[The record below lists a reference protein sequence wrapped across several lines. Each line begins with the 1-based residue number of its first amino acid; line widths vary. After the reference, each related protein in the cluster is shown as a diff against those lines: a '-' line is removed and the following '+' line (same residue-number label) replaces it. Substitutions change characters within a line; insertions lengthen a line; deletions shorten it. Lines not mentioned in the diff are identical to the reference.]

1 MGTSDYLTSIC
12 AMSTI
17 GRNDQNLW
25 MALGGVACK
34 ARTFPRMIYKERSL

>member
-1 MGTSDYLTSIC
+1 
-12 AMSTI
+12 MSR
-17 GRNDQNLW
+17 GAQRLHFRRRRNDQNLW